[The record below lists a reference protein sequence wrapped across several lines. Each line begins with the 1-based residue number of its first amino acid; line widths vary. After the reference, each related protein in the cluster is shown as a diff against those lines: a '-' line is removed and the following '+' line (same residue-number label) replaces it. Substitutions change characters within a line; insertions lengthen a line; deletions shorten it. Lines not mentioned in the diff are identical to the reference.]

1 MSTQATPTPPAAVPA
16 ALAPDDRS
24 ALARLAADLVAIDSR
39 SAVSNLALAERIEA
53 ELGGFEVERLD
64 YTDAAGVPK
73 RALVAHRG
81 PPGGHALSGH
91 MDTVPETGWREDP
104 WAPRLGAEGVLHGL
118 GSVDMKG
125 PLAACIVAARSVPE
139 HVPATLLI
147 TTDEETTK
155 AGARAVAG
163 SALARRLGLRG
174 VLVAEPTGLV
184 PVRGHRASVSI
195 TATAEGVQAHS
206 STGRGRNA
214 NWDLI
219 PFLAEMHAL
228 AQRLRDEPAFRDP
241 AYDPPFPDFN
251 LVIDNHGTAVNVTV
265 PRATCRIKFRR
276 SRALR
281 PEPVLEVV
289 RAAAERAG
297 VRLEISAEGEAPE
310 LPDDHPLVRLCAE
323 LTGRAPATVPFG
335 TDAVE
340 LQRLAPCIVLG
351 PGDIGRAHTPEECV
365 PLAEL
370 AAAVPLMTR
379 FLVCGAASA

>member
-1 MSTQATPTPPAAVPA
+1 MSTDAKTTPAAPA
-16 ALAPDDRS
+16 AFPPDDGAA

-39 SAVSNLALAERIEA
+39 SAVSNLAVAERIEA
-53 ELGGFEVERLD
+53 ELRGFDVERLD
-64 YTDAAGVPK
+64 YTDAAGVAK

-118 GSVDMKG
+118 GSADMKG
-125 PLAACIVAARSVPE
+125 PLAACILAARGVPE
-139 HVPATLLI
+139 DVPATLLI

-163 SALARRLGLRG
+163 SEAARRLGLRG

-184 PVRGHRASVSI
+184 PVRGHRASVNI

-206 STGRGRNA
+206 STGKGRNA

-219 PFLAEMHAL
+219 PFLAEMRGL
-228 AQRLRDEPAFRDP
+228 SQRLRDDPAFRDA

-265 PRATCRIKFRR
+265 ARATCRIKFRR
-276 SRALR
+276 SRGLR
-281 PEPVLEVV
+281 PEPVLEAV
-289 RAAAERAG
+289 RAAARRAG
-297 VRLEISAEGEAPE
+297 LALEIVAEGEAPE
-310 LPDDHPLVRLCAE
+310 LPADHPLVRLCAE
-323 LTGRAPATVPFG
+323 LSGRAPATVPFG

-340 LQRLAPCIVLG
+340 LQALAPCVVLG
-351 PGDIGRAHTPEECV
+351 PGDIAFAHTPEERV
-365 PLAEL
+365 PVADL
-370 AAAVPLMTR
+370 AAAVPLMAR
-379 FLVCGAASA
+379 FLELGAAA